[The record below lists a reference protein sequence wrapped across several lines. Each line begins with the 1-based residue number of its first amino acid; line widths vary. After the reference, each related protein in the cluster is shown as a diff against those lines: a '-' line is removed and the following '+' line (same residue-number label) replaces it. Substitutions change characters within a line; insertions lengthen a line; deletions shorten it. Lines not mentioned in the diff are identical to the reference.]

1 MIFDVLTYSILAI
14 GLVLTYVIFHLA
26 ATKNKN

>member
-1 MIFDVLTYSILAI
+1 MIFDILTYSILAI

-26 ATKNKN
+26 VSKNKN